1 MTNFQES
8 MVNISD
14 LINGLMIVLS
24 EKEKF
29 IIEKRYS
36 LNESQKMTLEN
47 IGKKFSVTRERIRQ
61 IEKNALRKLERN
73 VNNTPLCEITSN
85 AIELLTKTGG
95 ICSVDRLVSLL
106 QKASGLK
113 QTVNKDSLKLA
124 IELEKEIYAV
134 SNTIAFKPYFKFQEI
149 KDSDM
154 RKVCKLANSI
164 LNAEN
169 SVMSFSD
176 ICKRILKE
184 TKQVNLT
191 NDFIKSCLYMDRS
204 LKIINDDSVG
214 LSKWRSI
221 NPKTLRDKISFV
233 LGESKEPMHYLDI
246 SKSII
251 DHTFDKK
258 NVNTQA
264 VHNELIRHNGFV
276 LIGRGIY
283 ALKEWGYTQ
292 GTVCDVIKAVL
303 RTHGQLTRDE
313 IVDKV
318 LQKRKVK
325 RITILL
331 NLKNKPDF
339 IKVGRN
345 HYSLNQ
351 DENSN

>member
-8 MVNISD
+8 MVNVSD

-24 EKEKF
+24 DKEKF

-85 AIELLTKTGG
+85 AIELLTKAGG
-95 ICSVDRLVSLL
+95 ICSVDRLVNLL

-113 QTVNKDSLKLA
+113 QTINKDSLKLA
-124 IELEKEIYAV
+124 VELEKEIFAV
-134 SNTIAFKPYFKFQEI
+134 SNTIAFKPYFKFADI
-149 KDSDM
+149 KDADM
-154 RKVCKLANSI
+154 RKACKLASAI
-164 LNAEN
+164 LNKEN
-169 SVMSFSD
+169 QVLELNEIAKMV
-176 ICKRILKE
+176 LKE
-184 TKQVNLT
+184 QKQLNLT
-191 NDFIKSCLYMDRS
+191 LDFIKSSLYMDRS
-204 LKIINDDSVG
+204 LKIINNESVG
-214 LSKWRSI
+214 LAKWRSI

-233 LGESKEPMHYLDI
+233 LNESKEPLHYLDI
-246 SKSII
+246 SKAII
-251 DHTFDKK
+251 EHSFDKK

-292 GTVCDVIKAVL
+292 GTVCDVIKSVL
-303 RTHGQLTRDE
+303 KTHGQLTRDE

-339 IKVGRN
+339 VKVGRN
-345 HYSLNQ
+345 HYSLSDQ
-351 DENSN
+351 

>member
-8 MVNISD
+8 MVNVSD

-24 EKEKF
+24 DKEKF

-85 AIELLTKTGG
+85 AIELLTKSAG
-95 ICSVDRLVSLL
+95 ICSVDRLVNLL
-106 QKASGLK
+106 QDSSGLK
-113 QTVNKDSLKLA
+113 QTINKESLKLS

-134 SNTIAFKPYFKFQEI
+134 SNTIAFKPYFKFMDI
-149 KDSDM
+149 KDADM
-154 RKVCKLANSI
+154 RKACKLASNI
-164 LNAEN
+164 LNQEN
-169 SVMSFSD
+169 TVIDLND
-176 ICKRILKE
+176 ISKLVLKDF
-184 TKQVNLT
+184 KQPNITV
-191 NDFIKSCLYMDRS
+191 DFIKSSLYMDRS
-204 LKIINDDSVG
+204 LKIINDTQVG

-221 NPKTLRDKISFV
+221 NPKTLRDKISYV
-233 LGESKEPMHYLDI
+233 LNETKEPMHYLDI

-292 GTVCDVIKAVL
+292 GTVCDVIKSVL

-345 HYSLNQ
+345 HYGLSDQ
-351 DENSN
+351 